1 MFLRVKHPLP
11 LQPPGMGD
19 TWGQPGVEG
28 QAQGTRVPAA
38 APAHVLGAPQSVL
51 LSGPRPGPYACDSA
65 RVAAAEARVAG
76 SGPPAHQNHA
86 LNHSML
92 LHQQRRVPLQRAVQ
106 VVAQQA
112 VGVMPAL
119 PREKGVPVA
128 PMPRR
133 HTEIPMFS
141 ARSGSPEPR
150 TTAPPN
156 TCPRAL
162 QPLLCNSPLTPPLT
176 IPRGRLGSIQGPLL
190 VKVIAKMTVRT
201 T

>member
-1 MFLRVKHPLP
+1 MCWGPLSLCSSLGLGLDPTPAILR
-11 LQPPGMGD
+11 G
-19 TWGQPGVEG
+19 
-28 QAQGTRVPAA
+28 
-38 APAHVLGAPQSVL
+38 S
-51 LSGPRPGPYACDSA
+51 
-65 RVAAAEARVAG
+65 RVAG

-86 LNHSML
+86 LHHSIL

-150 TTAPPN
+150 TTAPQHLPKGPSASAVQLPLDPSLDHPQR
-156 TCPRAL
+156 TSRVHSGPSTGEGYRKDDCSHHVTSMSPGVCRICFCPLPGR
-162 QPLLCNSPLTPPLT
+162 SPAE
-176 IPRGRLGSIQGPLL
+176 ICR
-190 VKVIAKMTVRT
+190 
-201 T
+201 